1 MGGSD
6 AVVERLFIAVPL
18 TEEARGKIAAG
29 LPPLPGRL
37 VPPQNWHF
45 TLRFLGD
52 TDARSRDALISTL
65 HAARLG
71 NKFSIRFDGLGAF
84 PRVKRARIIWLG
96 VTDGA
101 QQLISLAESVE
112 STVRRSGFAE
122 EKRPFKPHLT
132 LSRVEP
138 PRAVSDIL
146 SSQPPLAVTMPV
158 NEATLVRSSL
168 GSGPARY
175 EVIERFLLRDNQ

>member
-18 TEEARGKIAAG
+18 TEEARGRIAAG

-37 VPPQNWHF
+37 VAAQNWHF

-52 TDARSRDALISTL
+52 TDARSRDALVATL
-65 HAARLG
+65 RGTRLG
-71 NKFSIRFDGLGAF
+71 RSFSIRFDGLGAF

-101 QQLISLAESVE
+101 QQLISLAEAVE
-112 STVRRSGFAE
+112 AAARRSGFVADE
-122 EKRPFKPHLT
+122 RPFKPHLT

-138 PRAVSDIL
+138 PRAVTDIL
-146 SSQPPLAVTMPV
+146 SSQPPMAVTMPV
-158 NEATLVRSSL
+158 TETALIRSSL
-168 GSGPARY
+168 GAGPARY
-175 EVIERFLLRDNQ
+175 EIIEKFRLRDNQ

>member
-29 LPPLPGRL
+29 VPPLPGRL

-45 TLRFLGD
+45 TLRFLGA
-52 TDARSRDALISTL
+52 TDARSRDTLIATL
-65 HAARLG
+65 RAMQLG
-71 NKFSIRFDGLGAF
+71 KRFSIRFDGLGAF

-101 QQLISLAESVE
+101 EQLISLAESVE
-112 STVRRSGFAE
+112 AAARRSGFAAE
-122 EKRPFKPHLT
+122 ERPFKPHLT
-132 LSRVEP
+132 LTRVEP

-158 NEATLVRSSL
+158 TEVALVRSSL
-168 GSGPARY
+168 GAGPARY
-175 EVIERFLLRDNQ
+175 EIVERFLLRGNQ

>member
-6 AVVERLFIAVPL
+6 TVERLFIAVPL
-18 TEEARGKIAAG
+18 TEQARDKIAAA
-29 LPPLPGRL
+29 LPPLPGRR

-52 TDARSRDALISTL
+52 TERERRDQLALTL
-65 HAARLG
+65 RRTRLG
-71 NKFSIRFDGLGAF
+71 RSFSIRFDGLGAF
-84 PRVKRARIIWLG
+84 PRAKRARIIWLG

-101 QQLISLAESVE
+101 RQLVSLAEAVE
-112 STVRRSGFAE
+112 SAVRRSDFPV

-138 PRAVSDIL
+138 PRAVADLL
-146 SSQPPLAVTMPV
+146 SSQPALDVIMPV
-158 NEATLVRSSL
+158 TEIALVRSSL
-168 GSGPARY
+168 GAGPAKY
-175 EVIERFLLRDNQ
+175 EVVETFLLGESK

>member
-6 AVVERLFIAVPL
+6 TVERLFIAVPL
-18 TEEARGKIAAG
+18 TDQAREKIAAA
-29 LPPLPGRL
+29 LPPLPGRR

-52 TDARSRDALISTL
+52 MERARRDQLAAILRRTRLSRT
-65 HAARLG
+65 
-71 NKFSIRFDGLGAF
+71 FSIRFDGLGAF
-84 PRVKRARIIWLG
+84 PRAKRARIIWLG

-101 QQLISLAESVE
+101 RELVSLAEAVE
-112 STVRRSGFAE
+112 SLVRRSDFPA

-138 PRAVSDIL
+138 PRAVANLLDA
-146 SSQPPLAVTMPV
+146 QPALDVTMPV
-158 NEATLVRSSL
+158 SEVVLVRSSL
-168 GSGPARY
+168 GAGPAKY
-175 EVIERFLLRDNQ
+175 EVVEEFLLDESQ

>member
-1 MGGSD
+1 
-6 AVVERLFIAVPL
+6 VP
-18 TEEARGKIAAG
+18 A
-29 LPPLPGRL
+29 
-37 VPPQNWHF
+37 QNWHF

-52 TDARSRDALISTL
+52 TDARARDAMVSTL
-65 HAARLG
+65 RAARLG

-84 PRVKRARIIWLG
+84 PRAKRARIIWLG

-112 STVRRSGFAE
+112 SAARRSGFAAE
-122 EKRPFKPHLT
+122 ARPFKPHLT
-132 LSRVEP
+132 LTRVEP

-146 SSQPPLAVTMPV
+146 NSQPPLAVTMPV
-158 NEATLVRSSL
+158 TEAALVRSSL

-175 EVIERFLLRDNQ
+175 EIVERFSLRENQ

>member
-6 AVVERLFIAVPL
+6 AVLERLFIAVPL

-29 LPPLPGRL
+29 LPPLPGRV
-37 VPPQNWHF
+37 VPAQNWHF

-52 TDARSRDALISTL
+52 TDARARDALVSTL
-65 HAARLG
+65 RATRLG

-84 PRVKRARIIWLG
+84 PRAKRARIIWLG

-112 STVRRSGFAE
+112 SAARRSGFAAE
-122 EKRPFKPHLT
+122 ARPFKPHLT
-132 LSRVEP
+132 LTRVEP
-138 PRAVSDIL
+138 PRAVNDIL
-146 SSQPPLAVTMPV
+146 NSQPPLAVTMPV
-158 NEATLVRSSL
+158 AEAALVRSSL

-175 EVIERFLLRDNQ
+175 EIVERFSLRDNQ

>member
-6 AVVERLFIAVPL
+6 AIVERLFIAVPL
-18 TEEARGKIAAG
+18 TEEARGRIAAG

-45 TLRFLGD
+45 TLRFLGN
-52 TDARSRDALISTL
+52 TDAPSRDALVATL
-65 HAARLG
+65 RATQLG
-71 NKFSIRFDGLGAF
+71 KRFSIRFDGLGAF
-84 PRVKRARIIWLG
+84 PRAKRARIIWLG

-101 QQLISLAESVE
+101 QQLISLAEAAE
-112 STVRRSGFAE
+112 SAARRSSFPPE
-122 EKRPFKPHLT
+122 ERPFKPHLT
-132 LSRVEP
+132 LARVEP

-158 NEATLVRSSL
+158 TEVSLVRSSL
-168 GSGPARY
+168 GAGPARY
-175 EVIERFLLRDNQ
+175 DIVEKFSLRNNQ

>member
-18 TEEARGKIAAG
+18 TEDARGKIAAG

-65 HAARLG
+65 HATQLG
-71 NKFSIRFDGLGAF
+71 DKFSIRFDGLGAF

-96 VTDGA
+96 VTEGA
-101 QQLISLAESVE
+101 QRLVSLAETVE
-112 STVRRSGFAE
+112 STVRRSGFAAE
-122 EKRPFKPHLT
+122 ERPFKPHLT
-132 LSRVEP
+132 LTRVEP

-146 SSQPPLAVTMPV
+146 SPQPPLAVAMPV
-158 NEATLVRSSL
+158 MEVALIRSSL
-168 GSGPARY
+168 GAGPARY
-175 EVIERFLLRDNQ
+175 EIIERFSLRDSQ

>member
-18 TEEARGKIAAG
+18 TDEARGKIAAG

-37 VPPQNWHF
+37 VPAQNWHF

-52 TDARSRDALISTL
+52 TGARARDTLVSTL
-65 HAARLG
+65 RATPLG
-71 NKFSIRFDGLGAF
+71 NRFSIRFDGLGAF

-112 STVRRSGFAE
+112 SAARRCGFPAE
-122 EKRPFKPHLT
+122 ERSFKPHLT
-132 LSRVEP
+132 LTRVEP
-138 PRAVSDIL
+138 PRAVSDVL
-146 SSQPPLAVTMPV
+146 SSQPPLSVTMPV
-158 NEATLVRSSL
+158 TEAALVRSSL
-168 GSGPARY
+168 GAGPARY
-175 EVIERFLLRDNQ
+175 EIVERFSLGDNQ